1 LGLAAWPSSCSV
13 MTALFV
19 SDDSYED
26 HFQIAPTLQSF
37 GLLGP
42 WIRGLSAV
50 AEADQERRRVD
61 LDSAAITMAIL

>member
-1 LGLAAWPSSCSV
+1 

-26 HFQIAPTLQSF
+26 HFQIAPTLHSF
-37 GLLGP
+37 ELLGP

-50 AEADQERRRVD
+50 AEVDRERRRVD
-61 LDSAAITMAIL
+61 LDSPAIAITIAIL